1 LSSGSPRRDAFSLE
15 PASGLAGEGS
25 AHPARRALEKFFPR
39 ARSARDGFAHPALR
53 ALDRHFP
60 RLRFPGGQVQTVERI
75 HAEAE
80 IARIETLR
88 LRIRAATLGGSAA
101 VLDSGSSQFDAARLA
116 QTAQKL
122 ESFSERLFEEA
133 GHVGG
138 VALVSEARPPFESM
152 CDWLRRLAEIDPDV
166 CPDVDLKHVIWMSL
180 FQTLA
185 EHTELSQIKR
195 VMGVGVG
202 FDGPEV
208 FYDDY
213 FNEHYCLDLVD
224 YSYLNPQLKFI
235 VADIEKGVD
244 SPDACFD
251 LIYSHSVFEHL
262 KNVDRAMAEI
272 DRLVKLGKYIYI
284 TISPLYYSPTGS
296 HVNVPTRL
304 THWEHLDP
312 ASGHYLLDTP
322 DPSRIDEGVFLNR
335 LTVSGFLA
343 AVGRVGWEVRH
354 FSMRIVHPR
363 DVPVEL
369 RARFPLVDLVVEE
382 LRFVGRKVIPKAEGI
397 EW

>member
-1 LSSGSPRRDAFSLE
+1 MLRGDHLSSGSPRRDAFSLE
-15 PASGLAGEGS
+15 NADGTTGE
-25 AHPARRALEKFFPR
+25 
-39 ARSARDGFAHPALR
+39 GFAHPALR
-53 ALDRHFP
+53 ALERLFP
-60 RLRFPGGQVQTVERI
+60 RASFPRGQLQTVERI

-88 LRIRAATLGGSAA
+88 LRVRAAVLGGSAA
-101 VLDSGSSQFDAARLA
+101 VLEAGGGQIEAARLA

-122 ESFSERLFEEA
+122 ENFSERLFEEA
-133 GHVGG
+133 GRVGND
-138 VALVSEARPPFESM
+138 ALVSKARPPFASM
-152 CDWLRRLAEIDPDV
+152 CDWLRRLAELDPEV
-166 CPDVDLKHVIWMSL
+166 CPNVDQKHVIWMSL
-180 FQTLA
+180 FQTLV
-185 EHTELSQIKR
+185 EHADVSVINR

-202 FDGPEV
+202 FDGPEA
-208 FYDDY
+208 FYNDY
-213 FNEHYCLDLVD
+213 FKEHYCLDLFD
-224 YSYLNPQLKFI
+224 YSHLNPQLKFI

-284 TISPLYYSPTGS
+284 TISPLYYSPAGS
-296 HVNVPTRL
+296 HVTIPTRL
-304 THWEHLDP
+304 TRWEHLDP
-312 ASGHYLLDTP
+312 ASEHYLLDTP
-322 DPSRIDEGVFLNR
+322 DLARIDEGVFLNR

-363 DVPVEL
+363 DVPREL
-369 RARFPLVDLVVEE
+369 KARFPLVDLVVEE
-382 LRFVGRKVIPKAEGI
+382 LRFVGRKVIPKSEGI